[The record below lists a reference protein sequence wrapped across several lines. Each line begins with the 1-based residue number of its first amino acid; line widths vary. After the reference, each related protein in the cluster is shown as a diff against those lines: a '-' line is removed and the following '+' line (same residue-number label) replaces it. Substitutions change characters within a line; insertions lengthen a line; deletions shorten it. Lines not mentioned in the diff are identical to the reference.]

1 MKKDNIMN
9 PYFFETTVIW
19 AQIDAN
25 QHMRHSAYADV
36 AAHARVQML
45 DSIGLDSKAFFIHKL
60 GPILFREE
68 ILYKREVHISE
79 KIKVNCE
86 LTKSTP
92 NGKKWSMRHEIL
104 KENGKLA
111 AEIQVDGSW
120 IDMKERKIVG
130 LPEKLLAAFN
140 QIPRSEDFE
149 EIL

>member
-1 MKKDNIMN
+1 MENI
-9 PYFFETTVIW
+9 YFKTTVIW

-36 AAHARVQML
+36 AAQARVQML
-45 DSIGLDSKAFFIHKL
+45 DSIGLDSKAFFIHKI

-79 KIKVNCE
+79 KIKVSCQ
-86 LTKSTP
+86 LTLCTR

-104 KENGKLA
+104 KENGELA
-111 AEIQVDGSW
+111 AEIKVDGSW

-130 LPEKLLAAFN
+130 LPEKLLEAFN
-140 QIPRSEDFE
+140 QIPRSDDFK
-149 EIL
+149 EID

>member
-1 MKKDNIMN
+1 MN
-9 PYFFETTVIW
+9 PFFFETTVIW